1 LCTDLNC
8 LLLEITIGNSQK
20 GLCFRWKVWGMY
32 GKNGK
37 YGISCSLIFWRQ
49 DEATKHTNPNYLVQ
63 GFGGYYGN
71 IWFSE
76 LSFFRRKLESYMTFT
91 PPSSISS
98 GAHGHPFTCSSWD
111 TSSIFQL
118 SSFGVSDN
126 TLRFE
131 GFILNLWVFDKI
143 GLRNSKQ

>member
-1 LCTDLNC
+1 MFSL
-8 LLLEITIGNSQK
+8 
-20 GLCFRWKVWGMY
+20 KVWGMY

-37 YGISCSLIFWRQ
+37 YGICCSLIFWRQ

-76 LSFFRRKLESYMTFT
+76 LSFFRRKLESYMIFT

-98 GAHGHPFTCSSWD
+98 GAHGHFYMFNMGYFFD
-111 TSSIFQL
+111 FAIIFFRSI
-118 SSFGVSDN
+118 G
-126 TLRFE
+126 
-131 GFILNLWVFDKI
+131 
-143 GLRNSKQ
+143 